1 MSLTERQRILAETT
15 AARDKAEALLRG
27 LVDARQI
34 SDKRLAELKLG
45 DQLKKV
51 TGKSSMD
58 NAVAAAQ
65 RTVEMLNRA
74 LDDFKR
80 DLSEEDLAM
89 AYDPKK

>member
-1 MSLTERQRILAETT
+1 MSLNERQRILAETI

-27 LVDARQI
+27 LIEARQV
-34 SDKRLAELKLG
+34 SDKRLAELRLG

-65 RTVEMLNRA
+65 RTVEMLDRA
-74 LDDFKR
+74 LDDFKKE
-80 DLSEEDLAM
+80 LSQEDLAM
-89 AYDPKK
+89 AYDPKQ

>member
-1 MSLTERQRILAETT
+1 MPTSERQRILAETI
-15 AARDKAEALLRG
+15 AAREKAEGLLRV
-27 LVDARQI
+27 LTEARSA
-34 SDKRLAELKLG
+34 SDKRLAELRLG

-65 RTVEMLNRA
+65 RTVDMLNRA
-74 LDDFKR
+74 LEDFKR
-80 DLSEEDLAM
+80 ELSEEDLAM

>member
-1 MSLTERQRILAETT
+1 MSLNERQRILAETT

-27 LVDARQI
+27 LIEARQM
-34 SDKRLAELKLG
+34 SDKRLSELKLG

-65 RTVEMLNRA
+65 RTVDMLNRA
-74 LDDFKR
+74 LDEFKR
-80 DLSEEDLAM
+80 DLSQEDLAM
-89 AYDPKK
+89 AYDPRQ